1 MRTQRHSITA
11 PSSLP
16 QVHQQ
21 EPHPPL
27 FRTPSLL
34 FHLKSFEKALFAH
47 ANLSLQEAEP
57 AGTLPGRW
65 VGGWRGDGLHGV
77 AGRHLGVAVVALAVA
92 QAGLAVARR
101 T

>member
-1 MRTQRHSITA
+1 MQRHSITVL
-11 PSSLP
+11 SSLP
-16 QVHQQ
+16 QEVQQQ
-21 EPHPPL
+21 EPCLPL
-27 FRTPSLL
+27 PRTPNLL
-34 FHLKSFEKALFAH
+34 FHLKSFEKTLFAQ